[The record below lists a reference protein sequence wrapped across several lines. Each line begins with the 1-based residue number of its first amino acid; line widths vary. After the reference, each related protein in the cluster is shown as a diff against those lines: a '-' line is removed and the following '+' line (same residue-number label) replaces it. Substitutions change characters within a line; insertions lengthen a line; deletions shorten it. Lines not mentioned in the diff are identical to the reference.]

1 MWSVQL
7 ISPSNETVAL
17 KPVQLQANNHQ
28 FDLPVVLVIH
38 RASCWFNVGSLK
50 AHLWDGKY
58 CHHAT
63 DREDYPTRKEQCTL
77 RCPISQY
84 VLLRSVFWSSTP
96 TLLSF
101 NDRPLYFR
109 FHSDFR
115 FCSDFFFFP
124 YLFILLP
131 SSGPL
136 ELYVSLGRSVGA
148 QPSMLPICSL
158 RAYRCQQAVL

>member
-1 MWSVQL
+1 M
-7 ISPSNETVAL
+7 
-17 KPVQLQANNHQ
+17 
-28 FDLPVVLVIH
+28 VLVIH
-38 RASCWFNVGSLK
+38 RASCCFNGGSLK
-50 AHLWDGKY
+50 ALLWDGKY

-77 RCPISQY
+77 HCPISQY

-115 FCSDFFFFP
+115 FCSDIFFFLH
-124 YLFILLP
+124 LFILLP

-136 ELYVSLGRSVGA
+136 ELHLSMGRSVGA
-148 QPSMLPICSL
+148 QPSMLLICSL
-158 RAYRCQQAVL
+158 RAHCCQQAVL